1 LDFGSGTWDF
11 LPNDM
16 EDDGFEMGI
25 LVVAMRLPAAGLH
38 VDLDVAG
45 HGRAIG
51 KLQHRAAKIRAA
63 FRAGEARMQHA
74 EPPAVAG
81 LQLVAPEA
89 LVLPDGL
96 EDFFRRHGT
105 AVAEE
110 IDGAAAF
117 PPGPVE
123 IFRPGIHP
131 EVFCA
136 TAGEVN

>member
-1 LDFGSGTWDF
+1 
-11 LPNDM
+11 M
-16 EDDGFEMGI
+16 KDDGFEMGI
-25 LVVAMRLPAAGLH
+25 PVVAMRLPAAGLH

-63 FRAGEARMQHA
+63 FRASKTGMQHA
-74 EPPAVAG
+74 EAPTIGG
-81 LQLVAPEA
+81 LQLVTPEA
-89 LVLPDGL
+89 LMLPDGL
-96 EDFFRRHGT
+96 EKFFRRQDT
-105 AVAEE
+105 AVTEE
-110 IDGAAAF
+110 VDGTAAF